1 MNTIQWIPFDSFDQL
16 ISFRVGSNSLNG
28 LIIIP
33 IFSIRTLHT
42 IIIDS
47 SSLMKVTVFP
57 LQYWTVLHT
66 LIIGSNSLISV
77 KQLEL
82 IGLNELTIVSIDSS
96 SLSGMESLIIGN
108 VNVIILQFFGFTPY
122 ESGYS
127 FNLNATSILHNVKY
141 IEVKENTTI
150 LIYRFVIIGL
160 TRLETIVI
168 GPNSIIGDVSIE
180 SYFIIEDCSH
190 LYSVIIGENS
200 FTHYKSLVLTNCS
213 NLREFDVGMWS
224 FWYVRIIELR
234 VIGLE
239 TITIGNQQFPYL
251 ESFIVDGLNR
261 LTQLDVGEGNGVMS
275 IENGRFVVINCVVLV
290 IVIVRDGSFRYYGVL
305 TIEKNPRLTEMKLGH
320 WCFSRA
326 YDVRLIGKKS

>member
-160 TRLETIVI
+160 TRLETIMI
-168 GPNSIIGDVSIE
+168 GSNSIIGDVSIE
-180 SYFIIEDCSH
+180 SYFIIRDCPKLTILH
-190 LYSVIIGENS
+190 IG
-200 FTHYKSLVLTNCS
+200 
-213 NLREFDVGMWS
+213 
-224 FWYVRIIELR
+224 
-234 VIGLE
+234 
-239 TITIGNQQFPYL
+239 
-251 ESFIVDGLNR
+251 
-261 LTQLDVGEGNGVMS
+261 
-275 IENGRFVVINCVVLV
+275 
-290 IVIVRDGSFRYYGVL
+290 DGSFVDYKEIQLHNL
-305 TIEKNPRLTEMKLGH
+305 TLLHSLYIGAHAFKYVPS
-320 WCFSRA
+320 FS
-326 YDVRLIGKKS
+326 LIGIVDFPH